1 MKILITGAAGFIG
14 SHLSEY
20 LSQKGHEVIGLDNL
34 SPYYDVTLKQDNIR
48 SIIANGVRFEK
59 ADLRNINQYQN
70 LGDDFDFIYHFA
82 AQPGIS
88 KNSTFES
95 YLENNVVATK
105 TLIEF
110 TKTQKR
116 LRHFF
121 YISTSSVYGKF
132 ATVSEEVAPQPISTY
147 GFTKLAAEQMV
158 LSESRQQNFKASSFR
173 LYSVYG
179 PRERPDKLFTRL
191 IHSAINDLKF
201 PLFQGSL
208 KHQRSY
214 TFVSDIIKG
223 LSKTIKHYNILDGE
237 IINLGH
243 DQKYTTQEGVS
254 IVETILN
261 KTIDFEIFPPR
272 VGDQQQTQ
280 AIVLKAKRLIDYRA
294 TTTFKE
300 GIKQQINWY
309 KSKIHK

>member
-20 LSQKGHEVIGLDNL
+20 LCQKGHEVIGLDNL
-34 SPYYDVTLKQDNIR
+34 SSYYDVALKQDNIN
-48 SIIANGVRFEK
+48 SITANGVRFVK
-59 ADLRNINQYQN
+59 ADLRDINQYQN
-70 LGDDFDFIYHFA
+70 LGDDFDFIYHLA

-88 KNSTFES
+88 KDSTFES

-110 TKTQKR
+110 TKTQKQ
-116 LRHFF
+116 LKHFF

-132 ATVSEEVAPQPISTY
+132 ATVSEEVSPQPISTY
-147 GFTKLAAEQMV
+147 GITKLAAEQMI
-158 LSESRQQNFKASSFR
+158 LSESRQQHFKASSFR

-179 PRERPDKLFTRL
+179 PRERPDKLFTKL
-191 IHSAINDLKF
+191 IHSALNDLKF

-208 KHQRSY
+208 KHERSY
-214 TFVSDIIKG
+214 TFVGDIVKG
-223 LSKTIKHYNILDGE
+223 LSKTIKLYNTLDGE

-243 DQKYTTQEGVS
+243 DQKYTTQEGVT
-254 IVETILN
+254 IVENLLN

-272 VGDQQQTQ
+272 AGDQQQTQ
-280 AIVLKAKRLIDYRA
+280 AIIKKAKQLLDYQP

-309 KSKIHK
+309 KSKMHN